1 MTTVRGRFALAA
13 ALVALSAGL
22 AACGGD
28 DNDSASSGSSSA
40 ATTQAAASPEDTI
53 APDAAVGAGLVK
65 LKGVAEQVADAPDG
79 DGSKEASEG
88 LETVWK
94 PIEGTVKKNE
104 PDLYLDVEDSFER
117 LSSGDLD
124 NAKQGEQDL
133 EKAVDAYLAKH
144 PEGADSASSGDEDEG
159 SPESHIA
166 PDAEVT
172 AGLAALK
179 AVGDKVAARA
189 DGAGSKA
196 AAEGLEPVW
205 QPIEGTVKKNEPDLY
220 LDIED
225 SFQRMESGDLANAKK
240 GAAAMQTA
248 VDDYLAR
255 PRLIGSPQT
264 ARLRPRAR
272 GPRRWMAARGAAV
285 SGRLASAARSRMLGP
300 APTDPTRSP
309 RHDHHPRRPYRNV
322 VGGELVDAGRG
333 ADARGPEPGDGRGH
347 RERARGRPRR
357 DVERAVAAARA
368 ARIPGAT
375 RRPPSARRRCWR
387 WPTCSSAH
395 ADELAALESPTSA
408 SRCRW
413 PPRRC
418 RSAPTSCASSPAR
431 RATLQGRRRAS
442 TPRATR
448 RFVRREPIGIVGQI
462 TPWNYPLMMA
472 IWKIG
477 PALAAGQR
485 RRAEAVRAHAA
496 LDAALRRAGRRR
508 AAARR
513 PQRDHRRR
521 RPGVGEAI
529 VTPPRGRDGL
539 ADRQRRRPARG
550 SPRAAADT
558 LKRVHLELGGKAP
571 VDRPRRRR
579 PERGRGGPARRGFL
593 NSGQD
598 CTAAT
603 RVLAAPADLRRAAR
617 GARPGGVLAASS
629 ATRPRARRSRWAR

>member
-133 EKAVDAYLAKH
+133 GKAVDAYLAKH
-144 PEGADSASSGDEDEG
+144 PEGADSASSGDDDEDEG

-205 QPIEGTVKKNEPDLY
+205 QPIEGTVKKNEPDIY

-248 VDDYLAR
+248 VDDYLAK
-255 PRLIGSPQT
+255 
-264 ARLRPRAR
+264 
-272 GPRRWMAARGAAV
+272 
-285 SGRLASAARSRMLGP
+285 
-300 APTDPTRSP
+300 
-309 RHDHHPRRPYRNV
+309 HP
-322 VGGELVDAGRG
+322 G
-333 ADARGPEPGDGRGH
+333 
-347 RERARGRPRR
+347 
-357 DVERAVAAARA
+357 
-368 ARIPGAT
+368 
-375 RRPPSARRRCWR
+375 
-387 WPTCSSAH
+387 
-395 ADELAALESPTSA
+395 
-408 SRCRW
+408 
-413 PPRRC
+413 
-418 RSAPTSCASSPAR
+418 
-431 RATLQGRRRAS
+431 
-442 TPRATR
+442 
-448 RFVRREPIGIVGQI
+448 
-462 TPWNYPLMMA
+462 
-472 IWKIG
+472 
-477 PALAAGQR
+477 
-485 RRAEAVRAHAA
+485 
-496 LDAALRRAGRRR
+496 
-508 AAARR
+508 
-513 PQRDHRRR
+513 
-521 RPGVGEAI
+521 
-529 VTPPRGRDGL
+529 
-539 ADRQRRRPARG
+539 
-550 SPRAAADT
+550 
-558 LKRVHLELGGKAP
+558 
-571 VDRPRRRR
+571 
-579 PERGRGGPARRGFL
+579 
-593 NSGQD
+593 
-598 CTAAT
+598 
-603 RVLAAPADLRRAAR
+603 
-617 GARPGGVLAASS
+617 
-629 ATRPRARRSRWAR
+629 